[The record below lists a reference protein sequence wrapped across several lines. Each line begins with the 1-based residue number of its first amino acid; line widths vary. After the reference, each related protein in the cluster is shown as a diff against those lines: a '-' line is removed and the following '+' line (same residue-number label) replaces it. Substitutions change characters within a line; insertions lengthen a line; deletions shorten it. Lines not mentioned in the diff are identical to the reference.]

1 MISMRF
7 KSEEEGYVF
16 YNNYAREKGFSIRK
30 DYVRRDPI
38 TNGIFHRQYTC
49 SREGCRKDMY
59 MGMKNRTRQPRAL
72 TRCGCEAQFVIKLD
86 KVRGDWYVL
95 KFVHKHSH
103 PLCKPDETA
112 FLRSHRGLSDEQKAQ
127 VTELKEA
134 GLRQHQVM
142 DVMEKRHG
150 GYEAAGFVSRD
161 LYNHFVKL
169 RKKQILWGD
178 ANHVIKY
185 MQARQKDDMEFFF
198 EYEMNDVSSL
208 TRLFWSDPQ
217 SRIDYEA
224 FGDVVVFD
232 STYRVNKYNLPF
244 IPFVGVNHHG
254 STVIFACAI
263 VADEKTSTYEW
274 ILRQFLNC
282 MGQKH
287 PKSLI
292 TDGDN
297 AMRRAITSVMP
308 NSDHRLCTWHI
319 EQNMGR
325 HLHQDMI
332 ADFRVL
338 VHAPIDPDEWR
349 RKWDEFKFNHKV
361 SEDNKWLMRMYN
373 LRKKWAAAYT
383 KG

>member
-1 MISMRF
+1 
-7 KSEEEGYVF
+7 
-16 YNNYAREKGFSIRK
+16 
-30 DYVRRDPI
+30 
-38 TNGIFHRQYTC
+38 
-49 SREGCRKDMY
+49 
-59 MGMKNRTRQPRAL
+59 
-72 TRCGCEAQFVIKLD
+72 
-86 KVRGDWYVL
+86 
-95 KFVHKHSH
+95 
-103 PLCKPDETA
+103 
-112 FLRSHRGLSDEQKAQ
+112 
-127 VTELKEA
+127 
-134 GLRQHQVM
+134 
-142 DVMEKRHG
+142 ME
-150 GYEAAGFVSRD
+150 
-161 LYNHFVKL
+161 
-169 RKKQILWGD
+169 
-178 ANHVIKY
+178 
-185 MQARQKDDMEFFF
+185 FF

-338 VHAPIDPDEWR
+338 HAPIDPDEWR

-383 KG
+383 KGRFFLGMKSNQRSESLNSKLHRYLDRKLTLVLLVEHYEHCLSRMRHREAKLDAKSSQSVSFTASDASEFEKDASHVFTPAAFKKVKLEICKSMDWEVIDSIEEDSLVRYVISRKENSEKMKILSCTYVDSSLQSITCPCQKLECECIPCDHIFAVLHFFEG